1 MSAAAA
7 DHLAS
12 VRQRMLQALIRR
24 RAASW
29 LLPLL
34 PAIALAAALLAGA
47 FGPADSASAARD
59 GRAISLTVPLALAAA
74 ALLWAAADF
83 ALWRKRID
91 EQLPAWLN
99 AAIPELEDSST
110 LLVAAAGTPLG
121 DLQRKRL
128 LARIDSALDDQRLR
142 GIANQKARFNAI
154 PLALA
159 ALAAASAWAY
169 ALAHTPQRMAPA
181 GGTQATKA
189 AIAKAGIS
197 LHAIPPAYTGAKPSD
212 GAPRDLQ
219 VPQHSKLRWCAH
231 GADATIELSDG
242 HTLQAAQGGC
252 AEMLASDSVFWRS
265 RKDGAQRYTIRVTP
279 DQAPQV
285 AISAPNESV
294 SVLKPDAQSAQI
306 AVSVSDDYA
315 IVKATLHM
323 TLARGSGENIRFTD
337 KESPLPA
344 SADPRKRSWSKQWM
358 LKELGMEPGDELYF
372 FVRASDNA
380 PEPHIAQSPTYT
392 LRLPGAQG
400 ESLESTALPSMVKP
414 ENLRSQ
420 RQIIIDTEQLVAD
433 MPRIGAAELR
443 ARSEKIAGDQAKLR
457 LRYGQF
463 LGEESSL
470 FGEEEHSEGDGH
482 EHGGAGGGGATQG
495 PGGFGTGDIAS
506 QFGHAHDQE
515 GNATIFD
522 PATKEVLRRAL
533 AAMWDAEKQLR
544 AIAPKPA
551 LPPEYKALGA
561 IKELQQAERVY
572 LHRTAFV
579 PPAIKEEK
587 RMSGDMAGAA
597 SYRRAQAAANELVPA
612 DVRELVQVLG
622 GDGALPALWSKAAR
636 EAVARMADEEQRLA
650 AQAAVQ
656 DVADGCQPCR
666 AQLRAWLRATVSQP
680 VVLLQARPQAQTR
693 FGQALQGKG
702 AP

>member
-1 MSAAAA
+1 MPAAA
-7 DHLAS
+7 DHLAG

-24 RAASW
+24 RTASW

-34 PAIALAAALLAGA
+34 PAAALAAAILAGG
-47 FGPADSASAARD
+47 FGIAKPLT
-59 GRAISLTVPLALAAA
+59 ITVPLALGAAVM
-74 ALLWAAADF
+74 LWAAIDF
-83 ALWRKRID
+83 ALWRKRVD
-91 EQLPAWLN
+91 EQLPSWLN
-99 AAIPELEDSST
+99 DAIPELEDSSAM
-110 LLVAAAGTPLG
+110 LAAAPNTPLG
-121 DLQRKRL
+121 NLQRTRL
-128 LARIDSALDDQRLR
+128 LARIDQALSDERQRS
-142 GIANQKARFNAI
+142 IASQKVRFNAI

-159 ALAAASAWAY
+159 AVAAASAWAY
-169 ALAHTPQRMAPA
+169 AAAHSPQYATPPGTGPA
-181 GGTQATKA
+181 AQA
-189 AIAKAGIS
+189 AIAAAGIS
-197 LHAIPPAYTGAKPSD
+197 LHAEPPPYTGVKPSE
-212 GAPRDLQ
+212 GGPRDLQ
-219 VPQHSKLRWCAH
+219 VPQHSKVRWCAVN
-231 GADATIELSDG
+231 ADAAIELGDG
-242 HTLQAAQGGC
+242 QILQAAAGKC
-252 AEMLASDSVFWRS
+252 AEWTATDSLFWRS
-265 RKDGAQRYTIRVTP
+265 RRNASQRYTIRVTP
-279 DQAPQV
+279 DQPPQV
-285 AISAPNESV
+285 AIAAPNESV
-294 SVLKPDAQSAQI
+294 SILKPDAQSAQI
-306 AVSVSDDYA
+306 NVSVSDDYA
-315 IVKATLHM
+315 VVKATLHM

-337 KESPLPA
+337 KETPLPA
-344 SADPRKRSWSKQWM
+344 SADPRKRSWNRQWM

-380 PEPHIAQSPTYT
+380 PVPHIAQSPTYT
-392 LRLPGAQG
+392 LRLPGQQG
-400 ESLESTALPSMVKP
+400 EALESTALPSMVKP

-433 MPRIGAAELR
+433 SPRLGAAELR

-470 FGEEEHSEGDGH
+470 FGEEEHGDGDGH
-482 EHGGAGGGGATQG
+482 DHGGAGTPG
-495 PGGFGTGDIAS
+495 PGGFGTGNIAA

-533 AAMWDAEKQLR
+533 RAMWDAEKQLR

-587 RMSGDMAGAA
+587 RMSGEMAGAA
-597 SYRRAQAAANELVPA
+597 SYRRAQGSASEFVPA
-612 DVRELVQVLG
+612 DVRELVQALG
-622 GDGALPALWSKAAR
+622 GDGALPALWSKTAR
-636 EAVARMADEEQRLA
+636 EAVARIGNEEQRLS

-666 AQLRAWLRATVSQP
+666 AQLRAWLRATVQQP
-680 VVLLQARPQAQTR
+680 TVLLQARQQAQTT

>member
-1 MSAAAA
+1 MPAAA

-12 VRQRMLQALIRR
+12 VRQRMLDALIRR
-24 RAASW
+24 RISSW

-34 PAIALAAALLAGA
+34 PAAGLAAITLAGT
-47 FGPADSASAARD
+47 FAAK
-59 GRAISLTVPLALAAA
+59 SLTLTIPLALAGAA
-74 ALLWAAADF
+74 MLWAAIDF
-83 ALWRKRID
+83 ALWRKRVD
-91 EQLPAWLN
+91 AQLSSWLN
-99 AAIPELEDSST
+99 DAVPELEDSSAV
-110 LLVAAAGTPLG
+110 LAAAPDTPLG
-121 DLQRKRL
+121 RLQHNRL
-128 LARIDSALDDQRLR
+128 IARVGQVLDDERLR
-142 GIANQKARFNAI
+142 SIAMQKARFNAI

-159 ALAAASAWAY
+159 VVAAAAAWAY
-169 ALAHTPQRMAPA
+169 AAAHSPQYAPPT
-181 GGTQATKA
+181 GTGPAAQA
-189 AIAKAGIS
+189 AIAAAGIS
-197 LHAIPPAYTGAKPSD
+197 LHAEPPPYTGVKPSE

-219 VPQHSKLRWCAH
+219 IPQHSKVRWCAVN
-231 GADATIELSDG
+231 ADAIIELGDG
-242 HTLQAAQGGC
+242 QNLQAAAGRC
-252 AEMLASDSVFWRS
+252 AEWTASDSIFWRS
-265 RKDGAQRYTIRVTP
+265 RHNASQRYTIRVTP

-285 AISAPNESV
+285 AIAAPNESV
-294 SVLKPDAQSAQI
+294 SVLKPDAQSAQVN
-306 AVSVSDDYA
+306 VSVSDDYA
-315 IVKATLHM
+315 VVKATLHM

-337 KESPLPA
+337 KEAPLPA
-344 SADPRKRSWSKQWM
+344 SSDPRKRSWNKQWM

-380 PEPHIAQSPTYT
+380 PVPHISQSPTYT
-392 LRLPGAQG
+392 LRLPGQQG
-400 ESLESTALPSMVKP
+400 EALESTALPSMVKP

-433 MPRIGAAELR
+433 SPRLGTAELR

-470 FGEEEHSEGDGH
+470 FGDEEHGDGDGH
-482 EHGGAGGGGATQG
+482 EHGGAGSQG
-495 PGGFGTGDIAS
+495 PGGFGTGNIAA

-533 AAMWDAEKQLR
+533 RAMWDAEKQLR

-587 RMSGDMAGAA
+587 RMSGEMTGAA
-597 SYRRAQAAANELVPA
+597 SYRRAQGTANEFVPA
-612 DVRELVQVLG
+612 DVRELVQALV
-622 GDGALPALWSKAAR
+622 GDGALPSLWSKAAR
-636 EAVARMADEEQRLA
+636 EAVARIKDEEQRLS

-666 AQLRAWLRATVSQP
+666 AQLRAWLRATVQQP

>member
-1 MSAAAA
+1 MQAAA

-12 VRQRMLQALIRR
+12 VRGRMLKALARR

-34 PAIALAAALLAGA
+34 PAAALAAA
-47 FGPADSASAARD
+47 SAPLI
-59 GRAISLTVPLALAAA
+59 RAIPPVLAAA
-74 ALLWAAADF
+74 ALLWAAVDF
-83 ALWRKRID
+83 LLWRRKLDAR
-91 EQLPAWLN
+91 LPAWLDE
-99 AAIPELEDSST
+99 AIPELEDSSAM
-110 LLVAAAGTPLG
+110 LAAAPGTPLG
-121 DLQRKRL
+121 ELQRQRIL
-128 LARIDSALDDQRLR
+128 SRIDAVLDEGRLR
-142 GIANQKARFNAI
+142 RIAARKARFNAI

-159 ALAAASAWAY
+159 AAAALAAWAY
-169 ALAHTPQRMAPA
+169 AAAHDPQRATAA
-181 GGTQATKA
+181 GASVPDKA
-189 AIAKAGIS
+189 AIAAAGIS
-197 LHAIPPAYTGAKPSD
+197 LHAEPPQYTGVKPSE
-212 GAPRDLQ
+212 GAPRDLHI
-219 VPQHSKLRWCAH
+219 PQHSKVRWCAVNA
-231 GADATIELSDG
+231 GATLELSDG
-242 HTLQAAQGGC
+242 QTLQAEAGKC
-252 AEMLASDSVFWRS
+252 AEWTASDSLFWRS
-265 RKDGAQRYTIRVTP
+265 RGNPGQRYTIRVTP

-285 AISAPNESV
+285 AITAPNESV
-294 SVLKPDAQSAQI
+294 TILKPDAQSAQI
-306 AVSVSDDYA
+306 NVSVADDYA
-315 IVKATLHM
+315 VARATLHM

-337 KESPLPA
+337 KETPLPA
-344 SADPRKRSWSKQWM
+344 GADPRKRSWNRQWM

-380 PEPHIAQSPTYT
+380 PVPHIAQSPTYT
-392 LRLPGAQG
+392 LRLPGPQG
-400 ESLESTALPSMVKP
+400 EALESTALPSMVKP

-433 MPRIGAAELR
+433 LPRIGAAELR

-470 FGEEEHSEGDGH
+470 FGDEDHDED
-482 EHGGAGGGGATQG
+482 HGGAATQG
-495 PGGFGTGDIAS
+495 PGGFGTGNIAA

-533 AAMWDAEKQLR
+533 SAMWDAEKQLR

-551 LPPEYKALGA
+551 LPPEYRALGA

-587 RMSGDMAGAA
+587 RMTGEMAGAA
-597 SYRRAQAAANELVPA
+597 SYRRAQAAAGEFAPA
-612 DVRELVQVLG
+612 EVRELVQALG
-622 GDGALPALWSKAAR
+622 GDGALPSQWSKAAR
-636 EAVARMADEEQRLA
+636 DAVARIPDEEQRLA

-666 AQLRAWLRATVSQP
+666 ARLRAWLRATVQQP
-680 VVLLQARPQAQTR
+680 AVLLQARPQAQTR
-693 FGQALQGKG
+693 FGQVLQGKG

>member
-1 MSAAAA
+1 MPAAA

-24 RAASW
+24 RISSW
-29 LLPLL
+29 LVPLL
-34 PAIALAAALLAGA
+34 PAGALAAIALAGTFAAKPLTLTVSLALAGA
-47 FGPADSASAARD
+47 AM
-59 GRAISLTVPLALAAA
+59 
-74 ALLWAAADF
+74 LWAAIDF
-83 ALWRKRID
+83 ALWRRRVD
-91 EQLPAWLN
+91 GQLSSWLN
-99 AAIPELEDSST
+99 DAVPELEDSSAT
-110 LLVAAAGTPLG
+110 LAAAPDTPLG
-121 DLQRKRL
+121 RLQHKRL
-128 LARIDSALDDQRLR
+128 IARVGQVLDDERLR
-142 GIANQKARFNAI
+142 SIAMQKARFNAI

-159 ALAAASAWAY
+159 VVAAAAAWAY
-169 ALAHTPQRMAPA
+169 AAAHSPQYAPPTGA
-181 GGTQATKA
+181 GPAAQA
-189 AIAKAGIS
+189 AIAAAGIS
-197 LHAIPPAYTGAKPSD
+197 LHAEPPPYTGAKPSE

-219 VPQHSKLRWCAH
+219 IPQHSKVRWCAVN
-231 GADATIELSDG
+231 ADAIIELGDG
-242 HTLQAAQGGC
+242 QNLQALAGRC
-252 AEMLASDSVFWRS
+252 AEWTASDSIFWRS
-265 RKDGAQRYTIRVTP
+265 RHNASQRYTIRVTP

-285 AISAPNESV
+285 AIAAPNESV
-294 SVLKPDAQSAQI
+294 SVLKPDAQSAQVN
-306 AVSVSDDYA
+306 VSVSDDYA
-315 IVKATLHM
+315 VVKATLHM

-337 KESPLPA
+337 KEAPLPA
-344 SADPRKRSWSKQWM
+344 SSDPRKRNWNKQWM

-380 PEPHIAQSPTYT
+380 PIPHISQSPTYT
-392 LRLPGAQG
+392 LRLPGQQG
-400 ESLESTALPSMVKP
+400 EALESTALPSMVKP

-433 MPRIGAAELR
+433 SPRLGTAELR

-470 FGEEEHSEGDGH
+470 FGDEEHGDGDGH
-482 EHGGAGGGGATQG
+482 EHGGAGTQG
-495 PGGFGTGDIAS
+495 PGGFGTGNIAA

-533 AAMWDAEKQLR
+533 RAMWDAEKQLR

-587 RMSGDMAGAA
+587 RMSGEMTGAA
-597 SYRRAQAAANELVPA
+597 SYRRAQGTANEFVPA
-612 DVRELVQVLG
+612 DVRELVQALG
-622 GDGALPALWSKAAR
+622 GDGALPSLWSKAAR
-636 EAVARMADEEQRLA
+636 EAVARIKDEEQRLS

-666 AQLRAWLRATVSQP
+666 AQLRAWLRATVQQP
-680 VVLLQARPQAQTR
+680 AVLLQARPQAQTR
-693 FGQALQGKG
+693 FGQVLQGKG

>member
-1 MSAAAA
+1 MRAAA

-12 VRQRMLQALIRR
+12 VRQRMLQILIRR
-24 RAASW
+24 RIASW

-34 PAIALAAALLAGA
+34 PAAALAATILAGA
-47 FGPADSASAARD
+47 FGNARP
-59 GRAISLTVPLALAAA
+59 ITLTVPLALAAA
-74 ALLWAAADF
+74 VMLWAAIDF

-91 EQLPAWLN
+91 AHLPSWLN
-99 AAIPELEDSST
+99 DAVPELEDSSAMLAT
-110 LLVAAAGTPLG
+110 APATPLG
-121 DLQRKRL
+121 KLQRERL
-128 LARIDSALDDQRLR
+128 LARMDQALNDERL
-142 GIANQKARFNAI
+142 GSIANNKVRFNAI

-159 ALAAASAWAY
+159 VAAAAAAWAY
-169 ALAHTPQRMAPA
+169 AAAHSAQHAAPV
-181 GGTQATKA
+181 GTGSAAQA
-189 AIAKAGIS
+189 AIAAAGIKVY
-197 LHAIPPAYTGAKPSD
+197 AEPPPYTGVKPSE

-219 VPQHSKLRWCAH
+219 LPQHSKVRWCAVD
-231 GADATIELSDG
+231 ADASIELGDG
-242 HTLQAAQGGC
+242 QTLQAEAGKC
-252 AEMLASDSVFWRS
+252 VEWTASDSIFWRS
-265 RKDGAQRYTIRVTP
+265 RRSASQRYTIRVTP
-279 DQAPQV
+279 DQAPLV
-285 AISAPNESV
+285 AIAAPNESITV
-294 SVLKPDAQSAQI
+294 MKPDAQSAQI
-306 AVSVSDDYA
+306 SVNVSDDYA
-315 IVKATLHM
+315 VVKASLHM

-337 KESPLPA
+337 KETPLPA
-344 SADPRKRSWSKQWM
+344 SSDPRRRSWNKQWM

-380 PEPHIAQSPTYT
+380 PVPHSAQSPTYT
-392 LRLPGAQG
+392 LRLPGQQG
-400 ESLESTALPSMVKP
+400 EALESTALPSMVKP

-433 MPRIGAAELR
+433 SPRISAAELR
-443 ARSEKIAGDQAKLR
+443 SRSEKIAGDQAKLR

-470 FGEEEHSEGDGH
+470 FGEEEHGDGDGH
-482 EHGGAGGGGATQG
+482 EHGGGGTQG
-495 PGGFGTGDIAS
+495 AGGFGTGNIAA

-533 AAMWDAEKQLR
+533 RAMWDAEKQLR

-587 RMSGDMAGAA
+587 RMSGEMNGAA
-597 SYRRAQAAANELVPA
+597 SYRRAQGTANEFVPA
-612 DVRELVQVLG
+612 DVRDLVQALG

-636 EAVARMADEEQRLA
+636 DAVARLKDEEQRLS

-656 DVADGCQPCR
+656 DVSDGCLPCR
-666 AQLRAWLRATVSQP
+666 AQLRAWLRATVQQP
-680 VVLLQARPQAQTR
+680 AVLLQARPQARTK

-702 AP
+702 TP

>member
-1 MSAAAA
+1 MPAGA

-12 VRQRMLQALIRR
+12 VRQRILHALIRR

-34 PAIALAAALLAGA
+34 PAAALAVSGSVA
-47 FGPADSASAARD
+47 
-59 GRAISLTVPLALAAA
+59 VPLSPAAPIGLAAA
-74 ALLWAAADF
+74 AILWAGIDF
-83 ALWRKRID
+83 AIWRKRIAAK
-91 EQLPAWLN
+91 LTSWLN
-99 AAIPELEDSST
+99 DAVPELEDSSAM
-110 LLVAAAGTPLG
+110 LAAPGSTPLG
-121 DLQRKRL
+121 ELQRKRL
-128 LARIDSALDDQRLR
+128 LARIDQALSNERLR
-142 GIANQKARFNAI
+142 SIVKQKSGFNAI

-159 ALAAASAWAY
+159 IVAAASTWAY
-169 ALAHTPQRMAPA
+169 AAAHSGRYAAPQAA
-181 GGTQATKA
+181 SATSQA
-189 AIAKAGIS
+189 AIAAARIS
-197 LHAIPPAYTGAKPSD
+197 LQTEPPAYTGVKPSD
-212 GAPRDLQ
+212 GAPRELHI
-219 VPQHSKLRWCAH
+219 PQHSKVRWCAFN
-231 GADATIELSDG
+231 ADAAIELGDG
-242 HTLQAAQGGC
+242 QTLQASAGKC
-252 AEMLASDSVFWRS
+252 AEWTAGDSTFWRS
-265 RKDGAQRYTIRVTP
+265 RSNASLRYTIRVIP
-279 DQAPQV
+279 DQPPQV
-285 AISAPNESV
+285 AIATPNESV
-294 SVLKPDAQSAQI
+294 SILKPEAQSAQI
-306 AVSVSDDYA
+306 NISASDDYA
-315 IVKATLHM
+315 ITKATLHM

-337 KESPLPA
+337 KETPLPA
-344 SADPRKRSWSKQWM
+344 SPDPRKRSWNKQWL

-380 PEPHIAQSPTYT
+380 PVPHIAQSPTYT
-392 LRLPGAQG
+392 LRLPGPPGEAQ
-400 ESLESTALPSMVKP
+400 ESTALPSLAKP

-433 MPRIGAAELR
+433 MPRLGAAELR
-443 ARSEKIAGDQAKLR
+443 ARSEAIAGDQAKLR

-470 FGEEEHSEGDGH
+470 FGGEEHGDGDGH
-482 EHGGAGGGGATQG
+482 EHGGAASTKG
-495 PGGFGTGDIAS
+495 PGGFGTGNIAAE
-506 QFGHAHDQE
+506 FGHTHDQE

-533 AAMWDAEKQLR
+533 RAMWDAEKQLR

-587 RMSGDMAGAA
+587 RMTAEMAGAA
-597 SYRRAQAAANELVPA
+597 SYRRVQSAANEFVPA
-612 DVRELVQVLG
+612 DVRDLVRALE
-622 GDGALPALWSKAAR
+622 GDCALPVLWSKAAR
-636 EAVARMADEEQRLA
+636 EALAHIPDAEQRLA

-666 AQLRAWLRATVSQP
+666 AQLRAWLRATVQQP
-680 VVLLQARPQAQTR
+680 AVLLQARPQVQTR

>member
-1 MSAAAA
+1 MPAAA

-24 RAASW
+24 RTASW
-29 LLPLL
+29 LVPLL
-34 PAIALAAALLAGA
+34 PIAALAAAILAGT
-47 FGPADSASAARD
+47 FGTA
-59 GRAISLTVPLALAAA
+59 GTLTLTAPLVLAAA
-74 ALLWAAADF
+74 VMLWAAIDF
-83 ALWRKRID
+83 AFWRKRVE
-91 EQLPAWLN
+91 EQLPSWLN
-99 AAIPELEDSST
+99 DAVPELEDSSA
-110 LLVAAAGTPLG
+110 LLASVPGTPLG
-121 DLQRKRL
+121 SLQRDRL
-128 LARIDSALDDQRLR
+128 LARIDEVLDDGRLR
-142 GIANQKARFNAI
+142 GIANRKARFNAI

-159 ALAAASAWAY
+159 AVAAAGTWAY
-169 ALAHTPQRMAPA
+169 AAAHSPQYAAPA
-181 GGTQATKA
+181 GTGQAAQA
-189 AIAKAGIS
+189 AIAAAGLS
-197 LHAIPPAYTGAKPSD
+197 LHAEPPQYTGVKPSE

-219 VPQHSKLRWCAH
+219 VPQHSKVLWCAVN
-231 GADATIELSDG
+231 ADATIELGDG
-242 HTLQAAQGGC
+242 QTLQAAAGRC
-252 AEMLASDSVFWRS
+252 AEWTASDSIFWRS
-265 RKDGAQRYTIRVTP
+265 RHNASQRYTIRVTP
-279 DQAPQV
+279 DQAPQL
-285 AISAPNESV
+285 AIAAPNESLT
-294 SVLKPDAQSAQI
+294 VLKPDAQSAQI
-306 AVSVSDDYA
+306 NVSVSDDYA
-315 IVKATLHM
+315 VLKATLHM

-337 KESPLPA
+337 KETPLPA
-344 SADPRKRSWSKQWM
+344 SSDPRKRNWNKQWM

-380 PEPHIAQSPTYT
+380 PVPHISQSPTYT
-392 LRLPGAQG
+392 LRLPGQQG
-400 ESLESTALPSMVKP
+400 EALESTALPSMVKP

-433 MPRIGAAELR
+433 SPRLGAAELR

-470 FGEEEHSEGDGH
+470 FGGEEHGDGDGD
-482 EHGGAGGGGATQG
+482 EHGGAGTQG
-495 PGGFGTGDIAS
+495 PGGFGTGNIAA

-533 AAMWDAEKQLR
+533 RAMWDAEKQLR

-587 RMSGDMAGAA
+587 RMSGEMSGAA
-597 SYRRAQAAANELVPA
+597 SYRRAQGTANEFVPA
-612 DVRELVQVLG
+612 DVRELVQALG
-622 GDGALPALWSKAAR
+622 GDGALPSLWSKAAR
-636 EAVARMADEEQRLA
+636 EAVARIKDEEQRLS

-666 AQLRAWLRATVSQP
+666 ARLRAWLRATVQQP
-680 VVLLQARPQAQTR
+680 AVLLQARPQAQTS

>member
-1 MSAAAA
+1 MPAAA

-24 RAASW
+24 RIASW
-29 LLPLL
+29 LVPLL
-34 PAIALAAALLAGA
+34 PAAALAAAILAGA
-47 FGPADSASAARD
+47 FGTEKT
-59 GRAISLTVPLALAAA
+59 LTLTAPFALAAA
-74 ALLWAAADF
+74 AMLWAAIDF
-83 ALWRKRID
+83 AFWRQRVE
-91 EQLPAWLN
+91 EQLPSWLN
-99 AAIPELEDSST
+99 DAVPELEDSSAM
-110 LLVAAAGTPLG
+110 LAAAPNTPLG
-121 DLQRKRL
+121 NLQRNRL
-128 LARIDSALDDQRLR
+128 LARIEQAIDDKRLR

-159 ALAAASAWAY
+159 VVAAAAAWAY
-169 ALAHTPQRMAPA
+169 AAAHSPQYAPRTGA
-181 GGTQATKA
+181 GPAAQA
-189 AIAKAGIS
+189 AIAAAGIS
-197 LHAIPPAYTGAKPSD
+197 LHAEPPPYTGVKPSE

-219 VPQHSKLRWCAH
+219 IPQHSKVRWCAVN
-231 GADATIELSDG
+231 ADAIIELGDG
-242 HTLQAAQGGC
+242 QNLQALAGRC
-252 AEMLASDSVFWRS
+252 AEWTASDSIFWRS
-265 RKDGAQRYTIRVTP
+265 RHNASQRYTIRVMP

-285 AISAPNESV
+285 AIAAPNESV
-294 SVLKPDAQSAQI
+294 SVLKPDAQSAQVN
-306 AVSVSDDYA
+306 VSVSDDYA
-315 IVKATLHM
+315 VVKATLHM

-337 KESPLPA
+337 KEAPLPA
-344 SADPRKRSWSKQWM
+344 SSDPRKRSWNKQWM

-380 PEPHIAQSPTYT
+380 PVPHISQSPTYT
-392 LRLPGAQG
+392 LRLPGQQG
-400 ESLESTALPSMVKP
+400 EALESTALPSMVKP

-433 MPRIGAAELR
+433 SPRLGTAELR

-470 FGEEEHSEGDGH
+470 FGDEEHGDDDGH
-482 EHGGAGGGGATQG
+482 EHGGAGTQG
-495 PGGFGTGDIAS
+495 PGGFGTGNIAA

-533 AAMWDAEKQLR
+533 RAMWDAEKQLR

-587 RMSGDMAGAA
+587 RMSGEMTGAA
-597 SYRRAQAAANELVPA
+597 SYRRAQGTATEFVPA
-612 DVRELVQVLG
+612 DVRELVQALG
-622 GDGALPALWSKAAR
+622 GEGALPSLWSKAAR
-636 EAVARMADEEQRLA
+636 EAVARIKDEEQRLS

-666 AQLRAWLRATVSQP
+666 AQLRAWLRATVQQP
-680 VVLLQARPQAQTR
+680 AVLLQARPQAQTR
-693 FGQALQGKG
+693 FGQALQGKS

>member
-1 MSAAAA
+1 MSDAA
-7 DHLAS
+7 DRLAG
-12 VRQRMLQALIRR
+12 VRQRMLQALMRR

-34 PAIALAAALLAGA
+34 PAAALAAVAYGGAAAVRDLLAV
-47 FGPADSASAARD
+47 S
-59 GRAISLTVPLALAAA
+59 LALAAA
-74 ALLWAAADF
+74 VLLWAALDF
-83 ALWRKRID
+83 ASWRKRVA
-91 EQLPAWLN
+91 QRLPAWLDD
-99 AAIPELEDSST
+99 AIPELEDSSA
-110 LLVAAAGTPLG
+110 LLAALPDTPLG
-121 DLQRKRL
+121 ALQRNRL
-128 LARIDSALDDQRLR
+128 LARIDTAADDERLR
-142 GIANQKARFNAI
+142 EIARHKARFNAI

-159 ALAAASAWAY
+159 VVAALSAWAY
-169 ALAHTPQRMAPA
+169 AAAHDPQRAGAAGSAPA
-181 GGTQATKA
+181 AQA
-189 AIAKAGIS
+189 AIAAAGIS
-197 LHAIPPAYTGAKPSD
+197 LHAEPPRYTGVKPSE

-219 VPQHSKLRWCAH
+219 IPQHSKVRWCAVN
-231 GADATIELSDG
+231 ADATIELGDG
-242 HTLQAAQGGC
+242 QALQASAGKC
-252 AEMLASDSVFWRS
+252 AEWTANDSMFWRS
-265 RKDGAQRYTIRVTP
+265 RKSPSQRYMIRVTP

-285 AISAPNESV
+285 VIAVPNESV
-294 SVLKPDAQSAQI
+294 TVLKTDAQSAQI
-306 AVSVSDDYA
+306 NVSVSDDYA
-315 IVKATLHM
+315 IGRATLHM

-337 KESPLPA
+337 KETPLPA
-344 SADPRKRSWSKQWM
+344 SSDPRKRGWNKAWM

-380 PEPHIAQSPTYT
+380 PVPHISQSPTYT
-392 LRLPGAQG
+392 LRLPGQQG
-400 ESLESTALPSMVKP
+400 EALESTALPSMVKP

-443 ARSEKIAGDQAKLR
+443 ARSEKIAGDQSKLR

-470 FGEEEHSEGDGH
+470 FGDEEHSPDDGH
-482 EHGGAGGGGATQG
+482 DHGGGGAPGGQG
-495 PGGFGTGDIAS
+495 PGGFGTGDIAA

-587 RMSGDMAGAA
+587 RMSGEMAGAA
-597 SYRRAQAAANELVPA
+597 SYRRAQSEAKEFVSA
-612 DVRELVQVLG
+612 DVRELVQALG
-622 GDGALPALWSKAAR
+622 GDAALPALWSRTAR
-636 EAVARMADEEQRLA
+636 EAVAAMVDDEQRLS

-666 AQLRAWLRATVSQP
+666 AQLRAWLRATVQQP
-680 VVLLQARPQAQTR
+680 VVLLQAKPQAQTR
-693 FGQALQGKG
+693 FGQVLQGKG

>member
-1 MSAAAA
+1 MPAAA

-24 RAASW
+24 RIASW
-29 LLPLL
+29 LVPLL
-34 PAIALAAALLAGA
+34 PVAALAAAIVAGA
-47 FGPADSASAARD
+47 FGAAKT
-59 GRAISLTVPLALAAA
+59 LTLTAPLVLAAA
-74 ALLWAAADF
+74 VMLWGAIDLAF
-83 ALWRKRID
+83 WRKRVE
-91 EQLPAWLN
+91 EQLPSWLN
-99 AAIPELEDSST
+99 DAVPELEDSSAI
-110 LLVAAAGTPLG
+110 LAAAPNTPLG
-121 DLQRKRL
+121 ELQRNRL
-128 LARIDSALDDQRLR
+128 LARIEQALDDERLR

-159 ALAAASAWAY
+159 VVAAAAAWAY
-169 ALAHTPQRMAPA
+169 AAAHSPQYAPPTGA
-181 GGTQATKA
+181 GPAAQAGIA
-189 AIAKAGIS
+189 AAGIS
-197 LHAIPPAYTGAKPSD
+197 LHAEPPSYTGVKPSE
-212 GAPRDLQ
+212 GVPRDLQ
-219 VPQHSKLRWCAH
+219 IPQHSKVRWCAVN
-231 GADATIELSDG
+231 ADAVIELGDG
-242 HTLQAAQGGC
+242 QNLQAAAGRC
-252 AEMLASDSVFWRS
+252 AEWTASDSIFWRS
-265 RKDGAQRYTIRVTP
+265 RHNASQRYTIRVTP

-285 AISAPNESV
+285 AIAAPNESV
-294 SVLKPDAQSAQI
+294 SVLKPDAQSAQVN
-306 AVSVSDDYA
+306 VSVSDDYA

-337 KESPLPA
+337 KEAPLPV
-344 SADPRKRSWSKQWM
+344 SSDPRKRSWNKQWM

-380 PEPHIAQSPTYT
+380 PVPHISQSPTYT
-392 LRLPGAQG
+392 LRLPGQQG
-400 ESLESTALPSMVKP
+400 EALESTALPSMVKP

-433 MPRIGAAELR
+433 SPRLGTADLR

-470 FGEEEHSEGDGH
+470 FGDEEHGDGDGH
-482 EHGGAGGGGATQG
+482 EHGGAGTQG
-495 PGGFGTGDIAS
+495 PGGFGTGNVAA

-533 AAMWDAEKQLR
+533 RAMWDAEKQLR

-587 RMSGDMAGAA
+587 RMSGEMTGAA
-597 SYRRAQAAANELVPA
+597 SYRRAQGTASEFVPA
-612 DVRELVQVLG
+612 DVRELVQALG
-622 GDGALPALWSKAAR
+622 GDGALPSLWTKAAR
-636 EAVARMADEEQRLA
+636 EAVARIKDEEQRLS

-656 DVADGCQPCR
+656 DVAGGCQSCR
-666 AQLRAWLRATVSQP
+666 AQLRAWLRATVQQP
-680 VVLLQARPQAQTR
+680 AVLLQARPQAQTR

>member
-1 MSAAAA
+1 
-7 DHLAS
+7 
-12 VRQRMLQALIRR
+12 
-24 RAASW
+24 
-29 LLPLL
+29 
-34 PAIALAAALLAGA
+34 
-47 FGPADSASAARD
+47 
-59 GRAISLTVPLALAAA
+59 
-74 ALLWAAADF
+74 
-83 ALWRKRID
+83 
-91 EQLPAWLN
+91 
-99 AAIPELEDSST
+99 
-110 LLVAAAGTPLG
+110 
-121 DLQRKRL
+121 LQRNRL
-128 LARIDSALDDQRLR
+128 LGRIEQAIDDKRLR

-159 ALAAASAWAY
+159 VVAAAAAWAY
-169 ALAHTPQRMAPA
+169 SAAHSPQYAPPT
-181 GGTQATKA
+181 GTGPAAQA
-189 AIAKAGIS
+189 AIAAAGIS
-197 LHAIPPAYTGAKPSD
+197 LRAEPPPYTGVKPSE
-212 GAPRDLQ
+212 GTPRDLQ
-219 VPQHSKLRWCAH
+219 IPQHSKVRWCAVN
-231 GADATIELSDG
+231 ADAIIELGDG
-242 HTLQAAQGGC
+242 QNLQAMAGRC
-252 AEMLASDSVFWRS
+252 AEWTASDSIFWRS
-265 RKDGAQRYTIRVTP
+265 RHNASQRYTIRVTP

-285 AISAPNESV
+285 AIAAPNESV
-294 SVLKPDAQSAQI
+294 SVLKPDAQSAQVN
-306 AVSVSDDYA
+306 VSVSDDYA
-315 IVKATLHM
+315 VVKATLHM

-337 KESPLPA
+337 KEAPLPA
-344 SADPRKRSWSKQWM
+344 SSDPRKRSWNKQWM

-380 PEPHIAQSPTYT
+380 PVPHISQSPTYT
-392 LRLPGAQG
+392 LRLPGQQG
-400 ESLESTALPSMVKP
+400 EALESTALPSMVKP

-433 MPRIGAAELR
+433 SPRLGTAELR

-470 FGEEEHSEGDGH
+470 FGDEEHGDGDGH
-482 EHGGAGGGGATQG
+482 EHGGAGTQG
-495 PGGFGTGDIAS
+495 PGGFGTGNIAA

-533 AAMWDAEKQLR
+533 RAMWDAEKQLR

-587 RMSGDMAGAA
+587 RMSGEMTGAA
-597 SYRRAQAAANELVPA
+597 SYRRAQGTANEFVPA
-612 DVRELVQVLG
+612 DVRELVQALG
-622 GDGALPALWSKAAR
+622 GDGALPSLWSKAAR
-636 EAVARMADEEQRLA
+636 EAVSRIKDEEQRLS

-656 DVADGCQPCR
+656 DVADGCQSCR
-666 AQLRAWLRATVSQP
+666 AQLRAWLRATVQQP
-680 VVLLQARPQAQTR
+680 AVLLQARPQAQTR
-693 FGQALQGKG
+693 FGQVLQGKG

>member
-1 MSAAAA
+1 MPAAA

-24 RAASW
+24 RTASW

-34 PAIALAAALLAGA
+34 PAAVLAAAT
-47 FGPADSASAARD
+47 SAMPVS
-59 GRAISLTVPLALAAA
+59 IKVPLALAAA
-74 ALLWAAADF
+74 VMLWAAIDF
-83 ALWRKRID
+83 AFWRKRID
-91 EQLPAWLN
+91 DQLPSWLDD
-99 AAIPELEDSST
+99 AIPELEDSSAM
-110 LLVAAAGTPLG
+110 LAAAPTTPLG
-121 DLQRKRL
+121 ELQRKRL
-128 LARIDSALDDQRLR
+128 LARIDQALNEERLR
-142 GIANQKARFNAI
+142 SIAIQKARFNAI

-159 ALAAASAWAY
+159 TVAAASAWAY
-169 ALAHTPQRMAPA
+169 AAAHSAQHATPA
-181 GGTQATKA
+181 GNGPAAQA
-189 AIAKAGIS
+189 AIAAAGIN
-197 LHAIPPAYTGAKPSD
+197 LHAEPPPYTGVKPSE

-219 VPQHSKLRWCAH
+219 VPQHSKLRWCAVN
-231 GADATIELSDG
+231 ADAIIELGDG
-242 HTLQAAQGGC
+242 QTLQAEAGKC
-252 AEMLASDSVFWRS
+252 AEWTASDSVFWRS
-265 RKDGAQRYTIRVTP
+265 RRNASQRYTIRVTP

-285 AISAPNESV
+285 AIAAPNESV
-294 SVLKPDAQSAQI
+294 SVLKPDTQSAQI
-306 AVSVSDDYA
+306 NVSVSDDYA
-315 IVKATLHM
+315 VVKATLHM

-337 KESPLPA
+337 KETPLPA

-380 PEPHIAQSPTYT
+380 PVPHIAQSPTYT
-392 LRLPGAQG
+392 LRLPGQQG
-400 ESLESTALPSMVKP
+400 EALESTALPSMVKP

-433 MPRIGAAELR
+433 SQRLGAAELR

-470 FGEEEHSEGDGH
+470 FGGEEHGDGDGH
-482 EHGGAGGGGATQG
+482 EHGGSTQG
-495 PGGFGTGDIAS
+495 PGGFGTGNIAAE
-506 QFGHAHDQE
+506 FGHAHDQE

-533 AAMWDAEKQLR
+533 RAMWDAEKQLR

-551 LPPEYKALGA
+551 LPPEYQALGA

-587 RMSGDMAGAA
+587 RMSGEMAGAA
-597 SYRRAQAAANELVPA
+597 SYRRAQGPANEFVPP
-612 DVRELVQVLG
+612 DVRELVQALG
-622 GDGALPALWSKAAR
+622 SDGTLPALWSKTAR
-636 EAVARMADEEQRLA
+636 EAVAHISDEEQRLS
-650 AQAAVQ
+650 AQASVQ

-666 AQLRAWLRATVSQP
+666 AQLRAWLRATVQQP
-680 VVLLQARPQAQTR
+680 AVLLQARPQAQTK

>member
-1 MSAAAA
+1 MPAAA

-12 VRQRMLQALIRR
+12 VRQRMLQVLIRR
-24 RAASW
+24 RIASW
-29 LLPLL
+29 LVPLL
-34 PAIALAAALLAGA
+34 PAAALAAAILAGA
-47 FGPADSASAARD
+47 FGTAKT
-59 GRAISLTVPLALAAA
+59 LTLTAPFALAAA
-74 ALLWAAADF
+74 AMLWAAIDF
-83 ALWRKRID
+83 AFWRQRVE
-91 EQLPAWLN
+91 EQLPSWLN
-99 AAIPELEDSST
+99 DAFPELEDSSAM
-110 LLVAAAGTPLG
+110 LAAAPNTPLG
-121 DLQRKRL
+121 NLQRNRL
-128 LARIDSALDDQRLR
+128 LARIEQAIDDKRLR
-142 GIANQKARFNAI
+142 GIADQKVRFNAI
-154 PLALA
+154 PLALTVV
-159 ALAAASAWAY
+159 AAAAAWAY
-169 ALAHTPQRMAPA
+169 AAAHSPQYAPPTGA
-181 GGTQATKA
+181 GPAAQA
-189 AIAKAGIS
+189 AIAAAGIS
-197 LHAIPPAYTGAKPSD
+197 LHAEPPPYTGVKPSE

-219 VPQHSKLRWCAH
+219 IPQHSKVRWCAVN
-231 GADATIELSDG
+231 ADAIIELGDG
-242 HTLQAAQGGC
+242 QILQAAAGHC
-252 AEMLASDSVFWRS
+252 AEWTASDSIFWRS
-265 RKDGAQRYTIRVTP
+265 RHNASQRYTIRVTP

-285 AISAPNESV
+285 AIAAPNESV
-294 SVLKPDAQSAQI
+294 SVLKPDAQSAQVN
-306 AVSVSDDYA
+306 VSVSDDYA
-315 IVKATLHM
+315 VVKATLHM

-337 KESPLPA
+337 KEAPLPA
-344 SADPRKRSWSKQWM
+344 SSDPRKRNWNKQWM

-380 PEPHIAQSPTYT
+380 PIPHISQSPTYT
-392 LRLPGAQG
+392 LRLPGQQG
-400 ESLESTALPSMVKP
+400 EALESTALPSMVKP

-433 MPRIGAAELR
+433 SPRLGTAELR

-470 FGEEEHSEGDGH
+470 FGDEEHGDGDGH
-482 EHGGAGGGGATQG
+482 EHGGAGTQG
-495 PGGFGTGDIAS
+495 PGGFGTGNIAA

-533 AAMWDAEKQLR
+533 RAMWDAEKQLR

-587 RMSGDMAGAA
+587 RMSGEMTGAA
-597 SYRRAQAAANELVPA
+597 SYRRAQGTANEFVPA
-612 DVRELVQVLG
+612 DVRELVQALG
-622 GDGALPALWSKAAR
+622 GDGALPSLWSKAAR
-636 EAVARMADEEQRLA
+636 EAVARIKDEEQRLS

-666 AQLRAWLRATVSQP
+666 AQLRAWLRATVQQP
-680 VVLLQARPQAQTR
+680 AVLLQARPQAQTR
-693 FGQALQGKG
+693 FGQVLQGKG

>member
-1 MSAAAA
+1 MPAAA

-24 RAASW
+24 RTASW
-29 LLPLL
+29 LVPLL
-34 PAIALAAALLAGA
+34 PVAVLAAAILAGRFDTA
-47 FGPADSASAARD
+47 KT
-59 GRAISLTVPLALAAA
+59 LTLTAPLVLAAA
-74 ALLWAAADF
+74 VMLWAAIDF
-83 ALWRKRID
+83 SFWRKRVE
-91 EQLPAWLN
+91 EQLPSWLN
-99 AAIPELEDSST
+99 DAVPELEDSSAMLGT
-110 LLVAAAGTPLG
+110 APNTPLG
-121 DLQRKRL
+121 RLQRDRL
-128 LARIDSALDDQRLR
+128 LARIGQALDDERLR
-142 GIANQKARFNAI
+142 GIAHQKARFNAI
-154 PLALA
+154 PLALSA
-159 ALAAASAWAY
+159 VAAASALAY
-169 ALAHTPQRMAPA
+169 AAAHGTQYAAPA
-181 GGTQATKA
+181 GTGHAAQA
-189 AIAKAGIS
+189 AIAAAGIS
-197 LHAIPPAYTGAKPSD
+197 LHAEPPQYTGAKPSE

-219 VPQHSKLRWCAH
+219 VPQHSKVRWCAVN
-231 GADATIELSDG
+231 ADATIELGDG
-242 HTLQAAQGGC
+242 QSLQAAPGRC
-252 AEMLASDSVFWRS
+252 AEWIASDSIFWRS
-265 RKDGAQRYTIRVTP
+265 RHHAGQRYTIRVTP

-285 AISAPNESV
+285 AIAAPNESV
-294 SVLKPDAQSAQI
+294 TVLNPEAQSAQI
-306 AVSVSDDYA
+306 NVSVSDDYA
-315 IVKATLHM
+315 VVKATLHM

-337 KESPLPA
+337 KETPLPA
-344 SADPRKRSWSKQWM
+344 SSDPRQRSWNKQWM

-380 PEPHIAQSPTYT
+380 PVPHIAQSPTYT
-392 LRLPGAQG
+392 LRLPGQQG
-400 ESLESTALPSMVKP
+400 EALESTALPSMVKP

-433 MPRIGAAELR
+433 SPRLGAGELR

-470 FGEEEHSEGDGH
+470 FGEEEHGDGDGH
-482 EHGGAGGGGATQG
+482 DHGGAGTQG
-495 PGGFGTGDIAS
+495 AGGFGTGNIAA

-533 AAMWDAEKQLR
+533 RAMWDAEKQLR

-587 RMSGDMAGAA
+587 RMTGEINGAA
-597 SYRRAQAAANELVPA
+597 SYRRRQGTASEFVPA
-612 DVRELVQVLG
+612 EVRELVQALG
-622 GDGALPALWSKAAR
+622 GEGALPALWSKAAR
-636 EAVARMADEEQRLA
+636 EAVARIKDEEQRLS
-650 AQAAVQ
+650 AQGAVQ

-666 AQLRAWLRATVSQP
+666 AQLRAWLRATVQQP
-680 VVLLQARPQAQTR
+680 TLMLQARPQAQTR
-693 FGQALQGKG
+693 FSQALQGKG

>member
-1 MSAAAA
+1 MPAAA

-24 RAASW
+24 RTASW
-29 LLPLL
+29 LVPLL
-34 PAIALAAALLAGA
+34 PVAALAAVIVAGA
-47 FGPADSASAARD
+47 FGTAKT
-59 GRAISLTVPLALAAA
+59 LTLTAPLVLAAA
-74 ALLWAAADF
+74 VMLWAAIDF
-83 ALWRKRID
+83 ALWRKRVE
-91 EQLPAWLN
+91 EQLPSWLN
-99 AAIPELEDSST
+99 NAVPELEDSSA
-110 LLVAAAGTPLG
+110 LLASAPDTPLG
-121 DLQRKRL
+121 NLQRNRL
-128 LARIDSALDDQRLR
+128 LVRIEQTLDDERLR

-159 ALAAASAWAY
+159 AVAAAGTWAF
-169 ALAHTPQRMAPA
+169 AAAHSPQFAAPA
-181 GGTQATKA
+181 GTGQAAQA
-189 AIAKAGIS
+189 AIAAAGIS
-197 LHAIPPAYTGAKPSD
+197 LHTEPPPYTGVKPVE
-212 GAPRDLQ
+212 GAPRDVQ
-219 VPQHSKLRWCAH
+219 VPQHSKVRWCAVN
-231 GADATIELSDG
+231 ADATIELGDG
-242 HTLQAAQGGC
+242 QTLQAAAGRC
-252 AEMLASDSVFWRS
+252 VEWIARDSIFWRS
-265 RKDGAQRYTIRVTP
+265 RHNASQRYTIRVTP
-279 DQAPQV
+279 DQAPRV
-285 AISAPNESV
+285 AIAAPNESLT
-294 SVLKPDAQSAQI
+294 VLKPDAQSAQI
-306 AVSVSDDYA
+306 NVNVSDDYA
-315 IVKATLHM
+315 VVKATLHM

-337 KESPLPA
+337 KETPLPA
-344 SADPRKRSWSKQWM
+344 SSDPRKRSWNKQWM

-380 PEPHIAQSPTYT
+380 PVPHISQSPTYT
-392 LRLPGAQG
+392 LRLPGQQG
-400 ESLESTALPSMVKP
+400 EALESTALPSMVKP

-433 MPRIGAAELR
+433 SPRLGAAELR

-470 FGEEEHSEGDGH
+470 FDGEEHGDGDGH
-482 EHGGAGGGGATQG
+482 EHGGAGTQG
-495 PGGFGTGDIAS
+495 PGGFGTGNIAA

-533 AAMWDAEKQLR
+533 RAMWDAEKQLR
-544 AIAPKPA
+544 AIAPKSA

-587 RMSGDMAGAA
+587 RMSGEMTGAA
-597 SYRRAQAAANELVPA
+597 SYRRAQGTANEFVPA
-612 DVRELVQVLG
+612 DVRELVQALG
-622 GDGALPALWSKAAR
+622 GEGALPSLWSKAAR
-636 EAVARMADEEQRLA
+636 EAISRIKDEEQRLS

-666 AQLRAWLRATVSQP
+666 AQLRAWLRATVQQP
-680 VVLLQARPQAQTR
+680 AVLLQARPQTQTR

>member
-1 MSAAAA
+1 MPAAA
-7 DHLAS
+7 DHLAG
-12 VRQRMLQALIRR
+12 VRQRMLQALVRR

-34 PAIALAAALLAGA
+34 PAAALAAAPLAGA
-47 FGPADSASAARD
+47 GVSNVRS
-59 GRAISLTVPLALAAA
+59 VPMLLAAVV
-74 ALLWAAADF
+74 LLWAAIDF
-83 ALWRKRID
+83 ILWRKKLD
-91 EQLPAWLN
+91 TSLPAWLDD
-99 AAIPELEDSST
+99 AVPELEDSSAM
-110 LLVAAAGTPLG
+110 LAAAPRTPLG
-121 DLQRKRL
+121 ELQRTRI
-128 LARIDSALDDQRLR
+128 LARIDKALDNDRLR
-142 GIANQKARFNAI
+142 GIARQKARFNAI
-154 PLALA
+154 PF
-159 ALAAASAWAY
+159 ALAAAAALGAWAY
-169 ALAHTPQRMAPA
+169 AAAHDPQRTTAPGGSA
-181 GGTQATKA
+181 GAQA
-189 AIAKAGIS
+189 AIAAAGIS
-197 LHAIPPAYTGAKPSD
+197 LHAEPPQYTGVKQSE

-219 VPQHSKLRWCAH
+219 VPQHSKIRWCAVN
-231 GADATIELSDG
+231 AAATIELGDG
-242 HTLQAAQGGC
+242 QTLQAEAGKC
-252 AEMLASDSVFWRS
+252 AEWTAGDSVFWRS
-265 RKDGAQRYTIRVTP
+265 RKHPGQRYTIRVTP

-285 AISAPNESV
+285 AIITPSESV

-306 AVSVSDDYA
+306 NVSVADDYA
-315 IVKATLHM
+315 VSKATLHM

-344 SADPRKRSWSKQWM
+344 SADPRKRSWNRQWM

-380 PEPHIAQSPTYT
+380 PVPHIAQSPTYT
-392 LRLPGAQG
+392 LRLPGPQG
-400 ESLESTALPSMVKP
+400 EALESTALPSLVKP

-443 ARSEKIAGDQAKLR
+443 ARSEKLAGDQAKLR

-470 FGEEEHSEGDGH
+470 FGEEDHGD
-482 EHGGAGGGGATQG
+482 EHGGGGTQG
-495 PGGFGTGDIAS
+495 PGGFGTGNIAA
-506 QFGHAHDQE
+506 QYGHAHDQE

-533 AAMWDAEKQLR
+533 SAMWDAEKQLR

-587 RMSGDMAGAA
+587 RMTGEMNGAA
-597 SYRRAQAAANELVPA
+597 SYRRTQGAAGELVPA
-612 DVRELVQVLG
+612 DVRELVQALG
-622 GDGALPALWSKAAR
+622 GETALPALWSKAAR
-636 EAVARMADEEQRLA
+636 DAVARIPDEEQRLA

-666 AQLRAWLRATVSQP
+666 AKLRAWLRATVQQP
-680 VVLLQARPQAQTR
+680 AVLLQARPQAQTR

>member
-34 PAIALAAALLAGA
+34 PAIALAAAILAGT
-47 FGPADSASAARD
+47 FGPASDRTL
-59 GRAISLTVPLALAAA
+59 SLTVPLALAAV

-83 ALWRKRID
+83 ALWRKRIED
-91 EQLPAWLN
+91 QLPAWLN
-99 AAIPELEDSST
+99 AAVPELEDSSAM
-110 LLVAAAGTPLG
+110 LAAAPATPLG

-128 LARIDSALDDQRLR
+128 LARIDNALDDERLR
-142 GIANQKARFNAI
+142 GIADQKARFNAI

-159 ALAAASAWAY
+159 AVAAASAWAY
-169 ALAHTPQRMAPA
+169 AYAHTPQRVAPP
-181 GGTQATKA
+181 GGTETTKA

-242 HTLQAAQGGC
+242 HTLQATQDAC
-252 AEMLASDSVFWRS
+252 AEIQASDSVFWRS
-265 RKDGAQRYTIRVTP
+265 RKDPAQRYTIRVTP

-285 AISAPNESV
+285 AVSAPNESV
-294 SVLKPDAQSAQI
+294 TVLKPDAQSAQI
-306 AVSVSDDYA
+306 SVSVSDDYA

-344 SADPRKRSWSKQWM
+344 SSDPRKRSWSKQWM

-482 EHGGAGGGGATQG
+482 EHGGAGGPTQG
-495 PGGFGTGDIAS
+495 PGGFGTGDIAA

-551 LPPEYKALGA
+551 LPSEYKALGA

-597 SYRRAQAAANELVPA
+597 SYRRAQGAANEFVPVE
-612 DVRELVQVLG
+612 VRELAQVLG

-636 EAVARMADEEQRLA
+636 EAVARIADEEQRLA

-680 VVLLQARPQAQTR
+680 AVLLQARPQAQTR

>member
-1 MSAAAA
+1 MPAAA

-24 RAASW
+24 RIASW
-29 LLPLL
+29 LVPLL
-34 PAIALAAALLAGA
+34 PAAALAAAILAGS
-47 FGPADSASAARD
+47 FGTAKT
-59 GRAISLTVPLALAAA
+59 LTLTAPFALAAA
-74 ALLWAAADF
+74 AMLWAAIDF
-83 ALWRKRID
+83 AFWRQRVE
-91 EQLPAWLN
+91 EQLPSWLN
-99 AAIPELEDSST
+99 DAVPELEDSSAM
-110 LLVAAAGTPLG
+110 LAAAPNTPLG
-121 DLQRKRL
+121 NLQRNRL
-128 LARIDSALDDQRLR
+128 LARIEQAIDDKRLR

-159 ALAAASAWAY
+159 VVAAAAAWAY
-169 ALAHTPQRMAPA
+169 AAAHSPQYAPPTGA
-181 GGTQATKA
+181 GPAAQA
-189 AIAKAGIS
+189 AIAAAGIS
-197 LHAIPPAYTGAKPSD
+197 LHAEPLPYTGVKPSE

-219 VPQHSKLRWCAH
+219 IPQHSKVRWCAVN
-231 GADATIELSDG
+231 ADAIIELGDG
-242 HTLQAAQGGC
+242 QNLQALAGRC
-252 AEMLASDSVFWRS
+252 AEWTASDSIFWRS
-265 RKDGAQRYTIRVTP
+265 RHNASQRYTIRVTP

-285 AISAPNESV
+285 AIAAPNESV
-294 SVLKPDAQSAQI
+294 SVLKPDAQSAQVN
-306 AVSVSDDYA
+306 VSVSDDYA
-315 IVKATLHM
+315 VVKATLHM

-337 KESPLPA
+337 KEAPLPA
-344 SADPRKRSWSKQWM
+344 SSDPRKRNWNKQWM

-380 PEPHIAQSPTYT
+380 PIPHISQSPTYT
-392 LRLPGAQG
+392 LRLPGQQG
-400 ESLESTALPSMVKP
+400 EALESTALPSMVKP

-433 MPRIGAAELR
+433 SPRLGTAELR

-470 FGEEEHSEGDGH
+470 FGDEEHGDGDGH
-482 EHGGAGGGGATQG
+482 EHGGAGTQG
-495 PGGFGTGDIAS
+495 PGGFGTGNIAA

-533 AAMWDAEKQLR
+533 RAMWDAEKQLR

-587 RMSGDMAGAA
+587 RMSGEMTGAA
-597 SYRRAQAAANELVPA
+597 SYRRAQGTANEFVPA
-612 DVRELVQVLG
+612 DVRELVQALG
-622 GDGALPALWSKAAR
+622 GDGALPSLWSKAAR
-636 EAVARMADEEQRLA
+636 EAVARIKDEEQRLS

-666 AQLRAWLRATVSQP
+666 AQLRAWLRATVQQP
-680 VVLLQARPQAQTR
+680 AVLLQARPQAQTR
-693 FGQALQGKG
+693 FGQVLQGKG